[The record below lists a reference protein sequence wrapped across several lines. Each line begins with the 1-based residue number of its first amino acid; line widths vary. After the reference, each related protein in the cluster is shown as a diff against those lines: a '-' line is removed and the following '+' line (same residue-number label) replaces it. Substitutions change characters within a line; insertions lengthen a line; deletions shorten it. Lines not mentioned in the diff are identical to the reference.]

1 MKPVQNI
8 KCQIAMARQTTGTN
22 VVTGNTID
30 VKGYDSASFVVIA
43 QAANTSATPASF
55 TIEHADDTNSTSFS
69 AFHTISSGLP
79 TNIDS
84 TALTNVDAFANITV
98 DLRGK
103 KRYIRLKTA
112 NSIATTNVVT
122 ALCLLDEPAYAPV
135 TPGSSGVKYVSNS
148 LATGNSYA

>member
-8 KCQIAMARQTTGTN
+8 KCQIAIARQTTNTN

-30 VKGYDSASFVVIA
+30 VKGFDQASFVVVA
-43 QAANTSATPASF
+43 QAANSTAVPASF
-55 TIEHADDTNSTSFS
+55 SIEHADDTNTASFV

-79 TNIDS
+79 TSIDS

-135 TPGSSGVKYVSNS
+135 TPAQSGLKYVSNS